1 MDDNIY
7 PLEFLYDGDCPI
19 CRADVAR
26 LHNADGHDRLI
37 FIDVSAPN
45 FDPETYG
52 RTREALLARIHAR
65 RADGVMVEGPEVFR
79 LALTAVGLGRI
90 AALTRLPIIDRV
102 TDIAYELFARH
113 RVSLSRRIGGFFAR
127 ITPEC
132 DLFCRPP
139 IEKEKS
145 STRNF

>member
-26 LHNADGHDRLI
+26 LHNADGHQRLI

-45 FDPETYG
+45 FDPGVYD

-65 RADGVMVEGPEVFR
+65 RADGIMVEGPEVFR
-79 LALTAVGLGRI
+79 LALAAVGLGPI
-90 AALTRLPIIDRV
+90 AALTRWPLISQV
-102 TDIAYELFARH
+102 TDIAYKLFARH
-113 RVSLSRRIGGFFAR
+113 RVSLSRHFGGFFAR

-139 IEKEKS
+139 LDKEKP
-145 STRNF
+145 STRNY